1 MVERPVGNPWEIP
14 QHGKHAFIVTIYRDE
29 NHDAGNPVSFDHIL
43 FYINLYPILKNH
55 QKQPVRTILPLNS
68 WFQSSRLLGELTAQ
82 RTTNGLDL
90 HGFQVSFKT
99 PLKSFGH
106 PDPGMSYPNH
116 GSKRPHTY
124 FRCKKGKLMDK
135 RYLIYSIDIYHRS
148 NR

>member
-1 MVERPVGNPWEIP
+1 MPWLPDVVERPVGNPWEIP

-90 HGFQVSFKT
+90 HGFLEGHLVKSNQVSFKMCAT
-99 PLKSFGH
+99 LKIIWTS
-106 PDPGMSYPNH
+106 
-116 GSKRPHTY
+116 
-124 FRCKKGKLMDK
+124 
-135 RYLIYSIDIYHRS
+135 RS
-148 NR
+148 RNVLPKSWLKAPAYIF